1 MDLNESTGAIISQEE
16 AQKFIYAFREKFG
29 EQVISSFIGSN
40 NVRKIIYQEGC
51 LGVRIY
57 NGYNPEKESIALIL
71 VGVDEDGRD
80 MLKSGLIY
88 DEMETCPP
96 NCPVE
101 GLFPTK

>member
-29 EQVISSFIGSN
+29 DQVISSFIGSN
-40 NVRKIIYQEGC
+40 HVRKIMCQEGC
-51 LGVRIY
+51 IGVRIY

-71 VGVDEDGRD
+71 VGVDEAGQD

-88 DEMETCPP
+88 DYMATCPP
-96 NCPVE
+96 TCPVD
-101 GLFPTK
+101 GLFPIK